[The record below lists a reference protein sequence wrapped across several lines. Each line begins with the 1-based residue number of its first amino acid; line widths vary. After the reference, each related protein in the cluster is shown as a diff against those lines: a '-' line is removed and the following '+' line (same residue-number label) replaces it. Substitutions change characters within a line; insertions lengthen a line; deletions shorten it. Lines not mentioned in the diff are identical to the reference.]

1 PGKERFHKSQHFD
14 ISNGVPMLAGSEKP
28 GIGGEPLVGQKNKPK
43 YSVYPKG
50 EGSGQP
56 SWVALDK
63 QVLCFDAYFGE
74 TVPAAQNET
83 YRIRKCKIYF
93 YLEDDTIQVE
103 ELKCKNSG
111 IPQRLIHRQRIP
123 LPPPKDD
130 EFYNIFHFNI
140 NQEIVFYSRTFTVT
154 NCDFFTT
161 NFLTKL
167 GVCLNDPVAVPDDPY
182 SKLREQSMKPL
193 RPYERRDTMRRFL
206 DNDGKILRF
215 YCFWDDTNST
225 FGDPREFALH
235 YYLADDTIEIF
246 ERIPPN
252 SGRDSV
258 PKFLRRSKLPKQP
271 GEITERTMLN
281 VLDSKS
287 LGNRFM
293 LDNLRTGASSEE
305 FYKDS
310 DLLVGGELN
319 VWGRRM
325 IITDCDEFTKLYY
338 HTTYGIE
345 DFTPVQYK
353 DPPPPMQPKLVPP
366 YNGFGSEEDSL
377 SSCQGLVLKPP
388 QKDFHKFMEKD
399 SNVLNFRAKMLT
411 NDPVDR
417 ERVFIISF
425 YLSDDSMSV
434 FEQPQKNSV
443 LGGKFLK
450 RCRVKKPG
458 QELFKSKSSEYFTS
472 QDLYVGATV
481 CVSGINLQ
489 LLDADEYTLN
499 YMEQH
504 AEEFPKANT
513 GNILSKLQSIPE
525 DKQSE
530 IRKFLSLSDPTNTG
544 FIPYESLA
552 LLMDLDCDLTEHEV
566 LVLARSCVKPKK
578 PEQDVG
584 LILAM
589 AQDLLKKKHFQDY
602 PSLARVFL
610 GRLPTKEMRTIC
622 RAFKLPLPENLRED
636 LLNFADEA
644 ETVDYHAFLAGI
656 NWTEHPAPPIMPADI
671 LR

>member
-1 PGKERFHKSQHFD
+1 HFD

-50 EGSGQP
+50 EGSVKIVNLVTKQYHL
-56 SWVALDK
+56 SHFISTLSL

-111 IPQRLIHRQRIP
+111 IPQGRLIHRQRIP

-182 SKLREQSMKPL
+182 SKLREQPL

-258 PKFLRRSKLPKQP
+258 PKFLRRSKLPKIKTPNQKKF
-271 GEITERTMLN
+271 EQCE
-281 VLDSKS
+281 KS
-287 LGNRFM
+287 
-293 LDNLRTGASSEE
+293 SSEE

-434 FEQPQKNSV
+434 FEQPQKNSGV

-504 AEEFPKANT
+504 AEEICFV
-513 GNILSKLQSIPE
+513 SI
-525 DKQSE
+525 QN
-530 IRKFLSLSDPTNTG
+530 KFNQQK
-544 FIPYESLA
+544 A
-552 LLMDLDCDLTEHEV
+552 LLNS
-566 LVLARSCVKPKK
+566 SCNQK
-578 PEQDVG
+578 
-584 LILAM
+584 
-589 AQDLLKKKHFQDY
+589 
-602 PSLARVFL
+602 
-610 GRLPTKEMRTIC
+610 
-622 RAFKLPLPENLRED
+622 
-636 LLNFADEA
+636 
-644 ETVDYHAFLAGI
+644 
-656 NWTEHPAPPIMPADI
+656 
-671 LR
+671 